1 MKTMQLIQTIQQALA
16 NKPIIAVFLVFW
28 AGAFASLSS
37 CTIVRVPVVLGYVS
51 GATDSKGKS
60 IFLTLLFV
68 LGLTISYTIFG
79 ILLGLMGNLT
89 YNLIQINKY
98 IFWLLGIVLFVLGL
112 FVSGLINLKI
122 FNTRFNS
129 IDRFKNATSLGALL
143 FGIVFALIEMP
154 TCPCCGGLLLL
165 IAGIVV
171 AKNLSVY
178 AVLIF
183 ISFALGQSFPILAI
197 GLSTSLIKTDLVNY
211 LRLKI
216 HQLESRVRLVAG
228 NILMTLGIYFF
239 VIA

>member
-1 MKTMQLIQTIQQALA
+1 MQLIQTIQQALA
-16 NKPIIAVFLVFW
+16 DKPIMAVFVIFW

-51 GATDSKGKS
+51 GASDSKGKS

-79 ILLGLMGNLT
+79 ILMGLMGSLAHS
-89 YNLIQINKY
+89 LIQINKY
-98 IFWLLGIVLFVLGL
+98 IFWALGTVLFVLGL

-122 FNTRFNS
+122 FSTRFNLK
-129 IDRFKNATSLGALL
+129 DKLKAATAFGALS
-143 FGIVFALIEMP
+143 FGIVFALLEMP

-171 AKNLSVY
+171 AKNLTVY
-178 AVLIF
+178 SVLIF

-197 GLSTSLIKTDLVNY
+197 GLSTSLVKTDLANY
-211 LRLKI
+211 LRPKI
-216 HQLESRVRLVAG
+216 HQLENRVRLVAG
-228 NILMTLGIYFF
+228 NILMAMGIYFF

>member
-1 MKTMQLIQTIQQALA
+1 MIQTIRQALA
-16 NKPIIAVFLVFW
+16 ETPIIAVFVVFW

-37 CTIVRVPVVLGYVS
+37 CTIVRVPVLLGYVS
-51 GATDSKGKS
+51 GAADSKGKS
-60 IFLTLLFV
+60 VFLTLLFV

-79 ILLGLMGNLT
+79 ILLGLMGSIT
-89 YNLIQINKY
+89 HSFIQINKY
-98 IFWLLGIVLFVLGL
+98 IFWALGIALFVLGL

-122 FNTRFNS
+122 FNARFNLKS
-129 IDRFKNATSLGALL
+129 RFKSIPLFGALL
-143 FGIVFALIEMP
+143 FGIVFALLEMP

-165 IAGIVV
+165 IASIVV

-178 AVLIF
+178 SVLIF
-183 ISFALGQSFPILAI
+183 ISFALGQSFPILSI

-211 LRLKI
+211 LRPKV

-228 NILMTLGIYFF
+228 NILTALGIYFF